1 MCQITAARSDS
12 AEIITGLGD
21 TVVTADSVA
30 RPLGQS
36 LADAGVDLGPCSG
49 HTPRGVIG
57 TLLLTL
63 GLGLPEPQIE
73 WSGDEIC
80 PGAQVELVAAI
91 ASYLNAQTSHPA
103 AVESRVKLADAGP
116 AGLRLDLELRSS
128 SGHETHELAGIDC
141 EQVLDRAAMLIA
153 GTIDPYAYA
162 WPRHVESSEQH
173 HRVVVVQS
181 PHNRR
186 VAPTPK
192 PPREDGSAPVPV
204 VPEFGPFELG
214 DPVIDRPRPAISG
227 AISVGGTGFV
237 GLFPSVGGGAELEG
251 ALERGHLRWQTGVGG
266 WFGGRFRSTEANVG
280 GDLWALAFAT
290 GLCAM
295 PGTRKVQVPLC
306 ATGGLG
312 FISVRAV
319 GTVDPRSDVRPWAW
333 AGVETR
339 VLFLAR
345 EDLAVGLGVGV
356 MAALLRPAWEVPS
369 YVRFTVPP
377 AMGVIR
383 LTFETRELRRKKNSS
398 ALAINSPSGGH

>member
-1 MCQITAARSDS
+1 MGWLFVLDGVRGPLEGGLS
-12 AEIITGLGD
+12 APPTD
-21 TVVTADSVA
+21 H
-30 RPLGQS
+30 R
-36 LADAGVDLGPCSG
+36 DLGSRSG
-49 HTPRGVIG
+49 HTPHSVIG

-91 ASYLNAQTSHPA
+91 GSYLNAETSHPVP
-103 AVESRVKLADAGP
+103 VESRVRLVDAGP
-116 AGLRLDLELRSS
+116 VGLRLELELLSS
-128 SGHETHELAGIDC
+128 TGDETHELVGIDC

-153 GTIDPYAYA
+153 GAIDPYAYA
-162 WPRHVESSEQH
+162 WPRRVESSEQH
-173 HRVVVVQS
+173 HRVVQS
-181 PHNRR
+181 PRNRR
-186 VAPTPK
+186 VAATAPTRKPPTPN
-192 PPREDGSAPVPV
+192 PPTSEDGSAPAPV
-204 VPEFGPFELG
+204 SPEFGPLELG

-237 GLFPSVGGGAELEG
+237 GLFPSAGGGAELEG
-251 ALERGHLRWQTGVGG
+251 ALERGRLRWQTGVGG

-280 GDLWALAFAT
+280 GDLWALAFAS

-295 PGTRKVQVPLC
+295 PGTRRVQVPLC

-319 GTVDPRSDVRPWAW
+319 GTVDPRSDVRPWAF
-333 AGVETR
+333 AGAETR
-339 VLFLAR
+339 VLLLAR
-345 EDLAVGLGVGV
+345 EGLAVGLGVGV

-383 LTFETRELRRKKNSS
+383 LTFEVRELRRNKKSS
-398 ALAINSPSGGH
+398 ALAINSPSKGH

>member
-1 MCQITAARSDS
+1 
-12 AEIITGLGD
+12 
-21 TVVTADSVA
+21 
-30 RPLGQS
+30 
-36 LADAGVDLGPCSG
+36 
-49 HTPRGVIG
+49 VIG
-57 TLLLTL
+57 TLLLAF

-73 WSGDEIC
+73 WFGDELC

-91 ASYLNAQTSHPA
+91 GSWLNAQTSHPA
-103 AVESRVKLADAGP
+103 PVESRVRLVDAGP
-116 AGLRLDLELRSS
+116 VGLRLDLELVSPT
-128 SGHETHELAGIDC
+128 GHETHELAGIDC

-153 GTIDPYAYA
+153 GAIDPYAYA
-162 WPRHVESSEQH
+162 WPRPVEPSEQH
-173 HRVVVVQS
+173 HRVVVVQT
-181 PHNRR
+181 PRNRR
-186 VAPTPK
+186 VATAAPTPK
-192 PPREDGSAPVPV
+192 PPTPKPPSEDGSAPVM
-204 VPEFGPFELG
+204 PEFGPLELG

-227 AISVGGTGFV
+227 ATSVGATGFV

-251 ALERGHLRWQTGVGG
+251 ALERGRLRWQTGVGG

-280 GDLWALAFAT
+280 GDLWALAFAS

-295 PGTRKVQVPLC
+295 PGTRRVQVPLC

-319 GTVDPRSDVRPWAW
+319 GTVDPRTDVRAWAW
-333 AGVETR
+333 VGAETR
-339 VLFLAR
+339 VLLLAR

-383 LTFETRELRRKKNSS
+383 LTFELRDLRLEKNSS
-398 ALAINSPSGGH
+398 TLAINSPSGGH